1 MLEQGSELDSQE
13 THFSVLL
20 NESLDGL
27 NIKPDGIYIDG
38 TFGRGGHSRALLKR
52 LGENGRLIAIDQD
65 PEAIEYANTHIKDKR
80 FEIQYGSF
88 EDVKT
93 FCEARGLVGKVD
105 GLLLDLGVSSP
116 QLDDADRGFSFMRE
130 GPLDMRMNPK
140 EGLSA
145 KDWLKQVDE
154 KTLKLVLQNYGEER
168 FSGRIAREIKE
179 ASERD
184 ELQTTLDLANLIKQV
199 SPKTEKNK
207 HPATRTFQ
215 AIRIAVNRELDVLKN
230 VLESAVEILA
240 PGGRLSV
247 ISFHSL
253 EDRIVK
259 VFIRDQSM
267 IKDLFPDSPI
277 LIEVIEP
284 VLKKVGKPIFP
295 STEECKQNSR
305 SRSAVLRIAEKL

>member
-1 MLEQGSELDSQE
+1 MDSQE

-38 TFGRGGHSRALLKR
+38 TFGRGGHSTALLKR

-65 PEAIEYANTHIKDKR
+65 PEAIEYANTHITDSR

-88 EDVKT
+88 EDVKQ
-93 FCEARGLVGKVD
+93 FCEERGLLGKID
-105 GLLLDLGVSSP
+105 GMLLDLGVSSP
-116 QLDDADRGFSFMRE
+116 QLDDAERGFSFMRE
-130 GPLDMRMNPK
+130 GPLDMRMNPE

-145 KDWLKQVDE
+145 KEWLKKVDE

-184 ELQTTLDLANLIKQV
+184 ELQTTLDLAKLVQRV
-199 SPKTEKNK
+199 SLKTEKNK

-230 VLESAVEILA
+230 VLESAIEILA
-240 PGGRLSV
+240 PEGRLSV

-259 VFIRDQSM
+259 VFIRDQSR
-267 IKDLFPDSPI
+267 IRDLFPDSPI
-277 LIEVIEP
+277 LLEVIEP
-284 VLKKVGKPIFP
+284 VLKKVGKPVFP

-305 SRSAVLRIAEKL
+305 SRSAVLRIAEKI